1 MNKEL
6 SYEDVLRKLSKEIN
20 EDLEYIDRL
29 YRTRFR
35 GALYYC
41 PQCLNVELIR
51 ESKIKFF
58 RKRNITPVCQRC
70 GSLMKPLDG
79 SYKDLREKFLKNFYE
94 KTRIFLEK
102 SWEILKS
109 WGENIYYSAS
119 SSDVSINIG
128 DVFSDSFISLR
139 IYVDRQNVKTFIYM
153 SRLEQKD
160 LDNLMSLIKI
170 LRDEDVHGIAEVDKN
185 GCKISDEE
193 MTKLGFYR
201 VEWRNPIPM
210 ARDWHLEF

>member
-1 MNKEL
+1 MRKEL

-29 YRTRFR
+29 HRTRFR

-51 ESKIKFF
+51 KSKIKFF

-70 GSLMKPLDG
+70 GSPMKPLDS
-79 SYKDLREKFLKNFYE
+79 SYKDLREKISKNFYE
-94 KTRIFLEK
+94 KTKTFLEK
-102 SWEILKS
+102 SWEILRS
-109 WGENIYYSAS
+109 CGEDIHYSVS
-119 SSDVSINIG
+119 SSDVAINIG
-128 DVFSDSFISLR
+128 DVFSDNFISLR
-139 IYVDRQNVKTFIYM
+139 MYVDRQDVKAFIYM

-170 LRDEDVHGIAEVDKN
+170 LRDEDVHGVAEVDKN

-210 ARDWHLEF
+210 TRDWHLEF